1 MKLRLRDEQ
10 GGQFLHFDQE
20 TMPQRGTGRTRRTY
34 PGALRVVRNSKQDLG
49 WVVNWHKSN

>member
-20 TMPQRGTGRTRRTY
+20 TMPQRGTGRTKRTY
-34 PGALRVVRNSKQDLG
+34 PGALRVVRNSKDLG